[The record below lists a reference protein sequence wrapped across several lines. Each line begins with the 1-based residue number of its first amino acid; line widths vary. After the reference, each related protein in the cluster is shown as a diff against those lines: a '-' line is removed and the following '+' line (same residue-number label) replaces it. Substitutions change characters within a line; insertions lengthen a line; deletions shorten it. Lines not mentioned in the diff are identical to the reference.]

1 MARGSCGVRRKV
13 IKPVLPR
20 LGDTSEHRVEKV
32 LPAWVTPALIDETL
46 RVWNPWYKGTLSRE
60 HAVEI
65 LRNTARLLE
74 VA

>member
-13 IKPVLPR
+13 IKSVLLR
-20 LGDTSEHRVEKV
+20 EDTSEHKVEKV

-46 RVWNPWYKGTLSRE
+46 QVWNPWYKGMLSRE
-60 HAVEI
+60 HAIEI